1 MEFTKKGDVKWQMQ
15 RNMQKTTK
23 DSKRRIG
30 QLVVRGRPKGSS
42 KQAYETGT
50 LKFQI
55 GLICFGQ
62 LPIYHV
68 GKFGH
73 FINFSYT

>member
-42 KQAYETGT
+42 PQTG
-50 LKFQI
+50 I
-55 GLICFGQ
+55 WD
-62 LPIYHV
+62 
-68 GKFGH
+68 GH
-73 FINFSYT
+73 PKIPNRPNIFRAIANLSCRKIRAFY